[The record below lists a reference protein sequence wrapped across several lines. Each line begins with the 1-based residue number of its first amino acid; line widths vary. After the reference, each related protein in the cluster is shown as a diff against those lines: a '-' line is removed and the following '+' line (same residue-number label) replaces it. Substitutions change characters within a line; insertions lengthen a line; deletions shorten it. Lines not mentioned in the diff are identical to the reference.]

1 MLHVNQGRYS
11 LGLMSK
17 PTAAKTARTSQRVA
31 LLRIAG
37 LEATIAAIGD
47 RDPARVAEL
56 RAQVWAVREIAG
68 LR

>member
-1 MLHVNQGRYS
+1 
-11 LGLMSK
+11 MSK

>member
-1 MLHVNQGRYS
+1 
-11 LGLMSK
+11 MS
-17 PTAAKTARTSQRVA
+17 ARASQRVA
-31 LLRIAG
+31 LQRIAG
-37 LEATIAAIGD
+37 LEATIAAIDD